1 MSWIWLAPAISIA
14 YLGILFALAFHAD
27 REMSRG
33 RSLVNNPIIY
43 TLSIAVYCTSWT
55 YYGSVGRAAVGGV
68 GFLPIFLGPTL
79 MAALWWLFLT
89 KIITIAKINHIT
101 SIADFISSRYGKSPT
116 MGGMVTLFVVIG
128 VMPYIALQL
137 KAVAVTLDVVSHLG
151 EANGVG
157 TIPAVWRDTAL
168 YTALLLALFAILFG
182 TRHLDASERHEGMV
196 MAVAFESLVKL
207 GAFLL
212 VGLFV
217 SYGLFDGLGDL
228 FHQAMRHPD
237 LAKLVRFDVVPGG
250 YSSWFSMTFLAMLAI
265 MFLPRQFQIL
275 VVENLDREHVA
286 WASWLFPLY
295 LLIFNLFVLPIAL
308 AGRLIFP
315 EGTVDPDIFV
325 LALPLHGQQS
335 WLAVLVYVGGL
346 SAATSMVIV
355 EVVAMSTMV
364 SNDLILPLLLRLR
377 SNFRDDL
384 SGVILLLRRGII
396 LGLLMLGYLYYR
408 LLGESNTLVGI
419 GMISFA
425 AVAQFAPSIL
435 LGIYWTQASRRGAM
449 GGLLAGFLVWTH
461 TLLLASFAQSGWIG
475 TDFLTDGPWGLS
487 WLRPHAL
494 FGIAFGDPITHSV
507 FWSML
512 FNVGIL
518 VAVSLFDRQTAV
530 EQIQALN
537 FVNVFEKGAQGGDA
551 YLWSGFVSVGTLK
564 KLLARFIGPAAAEA
578 DFAQHLRQ
586 CDLTLE
592 EASQAPA
599 HLVAF
604 VEKHLTGA
612 IGSASARV
620 MISSVVS
627 GEELDLRGVMR
638 ILDETSQV
646 IEYSQRL
653 ELKSRQL
660 EAATTQLRQANARL
674 QELDRLK
681 DEFLS
686 TVSHELRTPLT
697 AIRAFSEIL
706 HDNDDLSVQERQK
719 FSSIIIKE
727 TLRLTRLVNQI
738 LDLAKIESG
747 KMEWHLSEVD
757 LSSLVQEA
765 IDATRHLFDNKS
777 VRLINRVPGAIIR
790 VRADRDKI
798 IQVVINLLSN
808 AVKFC
813 DADTGLV
820 VVELRESPDEI
831 GLAVVDNGMGIP
843 GEDLERVFEKFYQI
857 RKDAIDLPM
866 GTGLGLTICRR
877 IIERHQGRIYAE
889 SGVTEGTA
897 FIFMV
902 PRNGPSA
909 EDEGLLAAS

>member
-1 MSWIWLAPAISIA
+1 MSWIWLAPTISIA
-14 YLGILFALAFHAD
+14 YLGVLFALAYHAD
-27 REMSRG
+27 RQAARG

-43 TLSIAVYCTSWT
+43 TLSIAIYCTSWT

-79 MAALWWLFLT
+79 MAALWWLFLA
-89 KIITIAKINHIT
+89 KIITIAKVNHIT
-101 SIADFISSRYGKSPT
+101 SIADFISSRYGKSPAL
-116 MGGMVTLFVVIG
+116 GGMVTLFVVIG

-137 KAVAVTLDVVSHLG
+137 KAVAVTLDVVSFLDEG
-151 EANGVG
+151 IAVG
-157 TIPAVWRDTAL
+157 PLPELWQDTAL
-168 YTALLLALFAILFG
+168 HIALLLALFAILFG

-207 GAFLL
+207 SAFLL

-217 SYGLFDGLGDL
+217 TFVLFDGVEDL
-228 FHQAMRHPD
+228 FGRAMQHPE
-237 LAKLVRFDVVPGG
+237 LRRLMSFDVVPGG
-250 YSSWFSMTFLAMLAI
+250 YPSWFSMTFLAMLAI
-265 MFLPRQFQIL
+265 MFLPRQFQVL
-275 VVENLDREHVA
+275 VVENLNREHVSH
-286 WASWLFPLY
+286 ASWLFPLY
-295 LLIFNLFVLPIAL
+295 LLAFNLFVLPIAL
-308 AGRLIFP
+308 AGRIIFMD
-315 EGTVDPDIFV
+315 GSVDPDTYV
-325 LALPLHGQQS
+325 LALPIHGQQS
-335 WLAVLVYVGGL
+335 WLAVCVYIGGL

-364 SNDLILPLLLRLR
+364 SNDLILPMLLRFR

-384 SGVILLLRRGII
+384 SGVILFLRRGII
-396 LGLLMLGYLYYR
+396 LGLLLLGYLYYR
-408 LLGESNTLVGI
+408 LIGESHTLVSI

-449 GGLLAGFLVWTH
+449 GGLLAGFLVWGH
-461 TLLLASFAQSGWIG
+461 TLLLSSFAQSGWIAHS
-475 TDFLTDGPWGLS
+475 FLTEGPWGIA
-487 WLRPHAL
+487 WLKPHAL
-494 FGIAFGDPITHSV
+494 FGLTLFDPVTHSV

-512 FNVGIL
+512 ANVGIL
-518 VAVSLFDRQTAV
+518 VMVSLFDRQTAV

-537 FVNVFEKGAQGGDA
+537 FVNVFEQGAKGGDA
-551 YLWSGFVSVGTLK
+551 YLWSGFVSVQSLK
-564 KLLARFIGPAAAEA
+564 KLLARFVGPASAEA
-578 DFAQHLRQ
+578 GFAQYFRQ
-586 CDLTLE
+586 CDLKLDDS
-592 EASQAPA
+592 SQAPA

-627 GEELDLRGVMR
+627 GEELDLQGVMR

-660 EAATTQLRQANARL
+660 EAATAQLQEANARL
-674 QELDRLK
+674 QELDRMK

-706 HDNDDLSVQERQK
+706 HDNDDLPLQERHR
-719 FSSIIIKE
+719 FTAIIIKE
-727 TLRLTRLVNQI
+727 TRRLTRLVNQI

-747 KMEWHLSEVD
+747 KMEWSVTEVD
-757 LSSLVQEA
+757 LPLLVQEA
-765 IDATRHLFDNKS
+765 VDATRQLFDNKS
-777 VRLINRVPGAIIR
+777 VQLLNKVPDQTMMLW
-790 VRADRDKI
+790 ADRDKI

-813 DADTGLV
+813 DAQTGRV
-820 VVELRESPDEI
+820 VIELRETEADL
-831 GLAVVDNGMGIP
+831 GVAVVDNGSGIP
-843 GEDLERVFEKFYQI
+843 EEDLERVFEKFYQAQT
-857 RKDAIDLPM
+857 DAIDLPL
-866 GTGLGLTICRR
+866 GTGLGLTICRK
-877 IIERHQGRIYAE
+877 IIERHQGRIWAE
-889 SGVTEGTA
+889 SGVGQGTA
-897 FIFMV
+897 FIFLL
-902 PRNGPSA
+902 PRQVQDP
-909 EDEGLLAAS
+909 EDSGSP